1 MTADAGW
8 LVAALALMIA
18 GLAPCL
24 VATMWGE
31 PIARL
36 TGLILAGPV
45 ATLVLLLL
53 AAGYGRPAYLDVAL
67 VLALLS
73 FAGSLVY
80 ARFLG
85 RTL

>member
-1 MTADAGW
+1 MAADTGW
-8 LVAALALMIA
+8 LAAALVLLAG

-24 VATMWGE
+24 VATMRGE
-31 PIARL
+31 PLDRL

-45 ATLVLLLL
+45 ATLALLLL

-73 FAGSLVY
+73 YAGSLVY

>member
-1 MTADAGW
+1 MAADSVW
-8 LVAALALMIA
+8 LLAALVLLAG

-24 VATMWGE
+24 VATMWGR
-31 PIARL
+31 PIDRL

-45 ATLVLLLL
+45 ATLALLLL
-53 AAGYGRPAYLDVAL
+53 AAGYGRAAYLDVAL